1 MSKASSNWYYYF
13 RCVHA
18 QVTQNNKF
26 AVSLQY
32 SKAQV
37 SNEVDF
43 SNADKHRSFPQTDTL
58 ILIGDDEA
66 FPKFPK

>member
-1 MSKASSNWYYYF
+1 MRVA
-13 RCVHA
+13 RHA
-18 QVTQNNKF
+18 QIAQNNKF

-32 SKAQV
+32 SKEQV

-43 SNADKHRSFPQTDTL
+43 SNANKHRSFLQTDTL
-58 ILIGDDEA
+58 ILMGDDEA